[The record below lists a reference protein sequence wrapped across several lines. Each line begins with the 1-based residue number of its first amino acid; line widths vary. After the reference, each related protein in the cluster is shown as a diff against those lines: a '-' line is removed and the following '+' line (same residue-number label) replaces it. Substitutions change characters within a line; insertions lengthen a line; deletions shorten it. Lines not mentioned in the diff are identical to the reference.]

1 VRSSFFLPW
10 PPSNNTYYRRV
21 GNKTLIS
28 KKGREYKKAVLN
40 HCLRFGVKSF
50 GEDKISV
57 VIVAYY
63 PDRRRRDLD
72 NLFKA
77 PLDAMMKARVFDD
90 DSQIEFLSIKKGDQE
105 KPGMIFVDIRSL
117 EEDEE

>member
-1 VRSSFFLPW
+1 MTSKFFLPF

-28 KKGREYKKAVLN
+28 KRGREYRKAVLE
-40 HCLRFGVKSF
+40 HCTRFGIKPF
-50 GEDKISV
+50 GEDKLSI

-72 NLFKA
+72 NLLKA
-77 PLDAMMKARVFDD
+77 PLDAMMKAGVYED
-90 DSQIEFLSIKKGDQE
+90 DSQIEFLSIKKGEQE
-105 KPGMIFVDIRSL
+105 KPGMIFIDIRSL
-117 EEDEE
+117 EDE

>member
-1 VRSSFFLPW
+1 VKSSFFLPW

-28 KKGREYKKAVLN
+28 KKGREYKKAVLE

-50 GEDKISV
+50 GEDKLSV
-57 VIVAYY
+57 VLIAYY
-63 PDRRRRDLD
+63 PDRRKRDLD

-77 PLDAMMKARVFDD
+77 VLDGLMKAGVFND
-90 DSQIEFLSIKKGDQE
+90 DSQIEYLSIKKGPQE
-105 KPGMIFVDIRSL
+105 KPGMIFVDIESM
-117 EEDEE
+117 EDEE

>member
-1 VRSSFFLPW
+1 MRSSFYLPW

-28 KKGREYKKAVLN
+28 APGRKYRKTVLE
-40 HCLRFGVKSF
+40 HCVRFGVKPF
-50 GEDKISV
+50 GKDKVSV

-77 PLDAMMKARVFDD
+77 PLDAMMKAGVYDD
-90 DSQIEFLSIKKGDQE
+90 DSQIEFLSIKKGDIE
-105 KPGMIFVDIRSL
+105 KPGMIFIDIRSM
-117 EEDEE
+117 EDDE

>member
-1 VRSSFFLPW
+1 M
-10 PPSNNTYYRRV
+10 
-21 GNKTLIS
+21 K
-28 KKGREYKKAVLN
+28 
-40 HCLRFGVKSF
+40 FGAKPF
-50 GEDKISV
+50 GIDKISV

-77 PLDAMMKARVFDD
+77 PLDAMMKAGVYDD

-105 KPGMIFVDIRSL
+105 KPGMIFVDIRSM
-117 EEDEE
+117 EDDE

>member
-1 VRSSFFLPW
+1 MKSSFFLPW

-28 KKGREYKKAVLN
+28 KKGREYKKAVLE

-50 GEDKISV
+50 GEDKLSV
-57 VIVAYY
+57 VMIAYY
-63 PDRRRRDLD
+63 PDRRKRDLD

-77 PLDAMMKARVFDD
+77 VLDGLMKAGVFND
-90 DSQIEFLSIKKGDQE
+90 DSQIEYLSIKKAEIE
-105 KPGMIFVDIRSL
+105 KPGMIFVDIESM
-117 EEDEE
+117 EDDE

>member
-1 VRSSFFLPW
+1 MTSKFFLPF

-28 KKGREYKKAVLN
+28 KRGREYRKAVLE
-40 HCLRFGVKSF
+40 HCMRFGIKPF
-50 GEDKISV
+50 GEDKLSI

-72 NLFKA
+72 NLLKA
-77 PLDAMMKARVFDD
+77 PLDAMMKAGVYED
-90 DSQIEFLSIKKGDQE
+90 DSQIEFLSIKKGEQE
-105 KPGMIFVDIRSL
+105 KPGMIFIDIRSL
-117 EEDEE
+117 EDE

>member
-1 VRSSFFLPW
+1 MKAQFFLPW

-28 KKGREYKKAVLN
+28 KKGREYKKAVLD

-50 GEDKISV
+50 GEDKLSV
-57 VIVAYY
+57 VLIAYY
-63 PDRRRRDLD
+63 PDRRKRDLD

-77 PLDAMMKARVFDD
+77 VLDSLMKAGVFND
-90 DSQIEFLSIKKGDQE
+90 DSQIEYLSIKRGPQG
-105 KPGMIFVDIRSL
+105 KPGVIFVDIESL
-117 EEDEE
+117 EDEE